1 MGSASK
7 FYNQRIV
14 YLDSVVAVVEEQY
27 HHEPIEHESYSDVV
41 LRMRSMLILYAMPS
55 HTVSDNSNSSKHSL

>member
-41 LRMRSMLILYAMPS
+41 LPNEIDADIVRNAVPYRQRQQ
-55 HTVSDNSNSSKHSL
+55 